1 MGCQKRSIIKVEGGR
16 IMPRWTDADR
26 TPLASLRANA
36 YLSRNEAAVKL
47 HVGVTTLARYENGTN
62 DVPMGI
68 AEKMAILYQVP
79 FDAIREAVAQPQ
91 GVIEVEAVISAAKGE
106 GG

>member
-1 MGCQKRSIIKVEGGR
+1 
-16 IMPRWTDADR
+16 MPRWTEADR

-36 YLSRNEAAVKL
+36 CLSRNEAAVRL
-47 HVGVTTLARYENGTN
+47 RVGVTTLARYENGTN

-79 FDAIREAVAQPQ
+79 FDAIRNAVARTQNT
-91 GVIEVEAVISAAKGE
+91 VEAAISVAKGE
-106 GG
+106 KG

>member
-1 MGCQKRSIIKVEGGR
+1 
-16 IMPRWTDADR
+16 MPRWTEADR

-62 DVPMGI
+62 DVPMGV

-79 FDAIREAVAQPQ
+79 FDSIREAVARTQDT
-91 GVIEVEAVISAAKGE
+91 VESALTAAKGE

>member
-1 MGCQKRSIIKVEGGR
+1 
-16 IMPRWTDADR
+16 MPRWTEADR

-36 YLSRNEAAVKL
+36 YLSRNEAAVRL
-47 HVGVTTLARYENGTN
+47 RVGVTTLARYENGAN
-62 DVPMGI
+62 DVPMGV

-79 FDAIREAVAQPQ
+79 FDAIREAVARTQDA
-91 GVIEVEAVISAAKGE
+91 VEIAAAVSAAKGE